1 MRARADQ
8 QWTERIKRLL
18 KAELSRRGISYREL
32 ASRLGEIGVHETED
46 NINKKIA
53 RGAFTGVFFFQC
65 MEAIGCRTIRLDR
78 DDD

>member
-18 KAELSRRGISYREL
+18 KAELSRRGITYREL
-32 ASRLGEIGVHETED
+32 SARLDAIGVHETED

-53 RGAFTGVFFFQC
+53 RGSFTAVFFFQC
-65 MEAIGCRTIRLDR
+65 MEAIGCQTLRLH
-78 DDD
+78 DD